1 MRKCLVAF
9 LIVLFIASGAA
20 QTSTELP
27 YDGLEFEYDMLY
39 SFENLNQPSSSY
51 QREYHQSYSFNET
64 AEETEPKIGK
74 KESIEAYNSDPILTG
89 VDIYY
94 QPILWINPEE
104 VEVGETYTL
113 NENFSFN
120 VESTSYN
127 YDSWDR
133 YNESGIETIVLQGST
148 SSKVRN
154 AGIDALDYSSEIT
167 AYFDKE
173 TGLGIR
179 TITTREYRHSTP
191 YTGDMYKEEEGD
203 FALQYS
209 NKDTDKDG
217 ISDMDEILKH
227 DTDPTN
233 SDTDN
238 DGLSDQEEIKGETN
252 PLEADTD
259 GDGLKDGREQDLGT
273 DPTERD
279 TDNDGLND
287 QEELREETDP
297 LKADTDEDGVED
309 GREVSQGSDPLEVD
323 GDDDGLNDS
332 RELELGSDPTSAD
345 TDGDGLDDSRE
356 VEVGS
361 DPTVK
366 DTDGD
371 GVNDAAEVKA
381 GLSPTKT
388 DTDGDYLSDNIDP
401 MPSSPLLPN
410 SLAIILLIGTGYYFK
425 SRKSD
430 GSWNLL
436 S

>member
-1 MRKCLVAF
+1 MRKCLAAF
-9 LIVLFIASGAA
+9 LILLFAASGAA

-27 YDGLEFEYDMLY
+27 YDGLELEYSFLY
-39 SFENLNQPSSSY
+39 TFENLNQPDSTY
-51 QREYHQSYSFNET
+51 QRQFDQSYVFNET
-64 AEETEPKIGK
+64 AEDTEPKMGK
-74 KESIEAYNSDPILTG
+74 RESIDAYDSDPILTG

-94 QPILWINPEE
+94 QPVLWINPDE
-104 VEVGETYTL
+104 VEVGDSYTV
-113 NENFSFN
+113 NENFTFD
-120 VESTSYN
+120 VESTSHN

-133 YNESGIETIVLQGST
+133 YNESRIETIVLRGST

-154 AGIDALDYSSEIT
+154 AGIDALDYSSQIT

-173 TGLGIR
+173 TGLAIR

-191 YTGDMYKEEEGD
+191 YTGEMYKEEEGD

-209 NKDTDKDG
+209 DKDTDNDG
-217 ISDMDEILKH
+217 VSDLDEILKH
-227 DTDPTN
+227 NTNPTD

-238 DGLSDQEEIKGETN
+238 DGLSDSEEIGGETN
-252 PLEADTD
+252 PLKADTD
-259 GDGLKDGREQDLGT
+259 GDGLKDGREMSLGT

-279 TDNDGLND
+279 SDSDGLDD

-309 GREVSQGSDPLEVD
+309 GREVSQGSDPLAVD

-332 RELELGSDPTSAD
+332 RELELGTDPLSED
-345 TDGDGLDDSRE
+345 TDGDGLTDSRE

-371 GVNDAAEVKA
+371 GLNDAQEVEA
-381 GLSPTKT
+381 DLSPVKV
-388 DTDGDYLSDNIDP
+388 DTDGDFIPDNIDP
-401 MPSSPLLPN
+401 MPASPLLPN
-410 SLAIILLIGTGYYFK
+410 SLALLLVAGAGYYL
-425 SRKSD
+425 RRMR
-430 GSWNLL
+430 
-436 S
+436 